1 MAQIEKKDE
10 EAIIEKYRKLPLE
23 RKQQVFDF
31 LDFIAS
37 RENVK
42 EWMDLDAWALDL
54 AKARRFSHLSED
66 DVARIVS
73 DFRSECMSS

>member
-1 MAQIEKKDE
+1 MTQVEKYDE
-10 EAIIEKYRKLPLE
+10 KAIIEKFRKLPLE

-42 EWMDLDAWALDL
+42 KWLDFDVWALNL
-54 AKARRFSHLSED
+54 AKAKGSSHLTED

-73 DFRSECMSS
+73 DFRSGQ